1 MCGIYGLIQYTQ
13 CRATRRRVLDNVKKT
28 QSRMKHRGPDW
39 EGQYQSKN
47 EDNVFMAHHRLSI
60 IDPLNGSQPI
70 VWNFDDFN
78 KDWLTLAVNGE
89 IYNSKDLE
97 SESVNGI
104 ELKGFYNFKTGS
116 DCECIMAQYQY
127 IIEKCNIECLY
138 NASTTTDE
146 SYNESL
152 TYEDMKNEPSKAR
165 RSSLPNIN
173 LGASKGLN
181 SDKWNTQLKKEL
193 FTLLNKITGMFAFIL
208 YDNVNKMVLVARDP
222 MGICPLYYGFDSY
235 GGIHFASEM
244 KAMPDDVIPQ
254 VFLAGHYMY
263 FSTSKI
269 KDKPVLCRYYTEL
282 LNTFARCSAQGLYN
296 QSITLKDEDLQMQF
310 ANCRSLLTKAVAKRL
325 RTDVPFGM
333 LLSGG
338 LDSSLV
344 CSIACKLINK
354 DRDKLDTHM
363 NATNQITTF
372 AIGLEGGPDLIAAEK
387 VAKFL
392 GTKHYGFTFTVEEG
406 LNALRDVIWH
416 LETYDMTTI
425 RASTPMFLLSRKIK
439 ALGIKML
446 LSGEGADEAFS
457 GYLYFHNA
465 PNNLDHAI
473 ENLRRLQELQ
483 FSDNLRANKSTM
495 AWGIEARV
503 PFEDK
508 ELVEWSITLPP
519 ECKTR
524 NGIEKWVLR
533 SAFDTKTV
541 DGENEYLP
549 DEILWRQKDQF
560 SDAVGYN
567 WIDSIK
573 ELAEREISDYVMS
586 LASDRWKVNPPVQKD
601 EYLVRA
607 IFEELYPGRGR
618 DETVHKSTPN
628 TAWKGVSYDSSG
640 RAQKVHASSNTWKA

>member
-13 CRATRRRVLDNVKKT
+13 CQATRRRVLENVKKT
-28 QSRMKHRGPDW
+28 QTRMRHRGPDW
-39 EGQYQSKN
+39 EGQYQSQN
-47 EDNVFMAHHRLSI
+47 DDNVFMSHYRLSI
-60 IDPLNGSQPI
+60 IDPVGGGQPI
-70 VWNFDDFN
+70 TWKLEEYN
-78 KDWLTLAVNGE
+78 KDWLSLAVNGE
-89 IYNSKDLE
+89 IYNSTDLE
-97 SESVNGI
+97 LNSSIN
-104 ELKGFYNFKTGS
+104 LKDIYEFKTGS

-127 IIEKCNIECLY
+127 MIENINKECLK
-138 NASTTTDE
+138 STSLSTELDE
-146 SYNESL
+146 NLWL
-152 TYEDMKNEPSKAR
+152 TKLNHE
-165 RSSLPNIN
+165 LPR
-173 LGASKGLN
+173 
-181 SDKWNTQLKKEL
+181 
-193 FTLLNKITGMFAFIL
+193 LLNKINGMFAFIL
-208 YDNVNKMVLVARDP
+208 YDNINKMILIARDP

-254 VFLAGHYMY
+254 AFLAGHYMY
-263 FSTSKI
+263 FSTDKI
-269 KDKPVLCRYYTEL
+269 SIKPKLQQYYY
-282 LNTFARCSAQGLYN
+282 GLINKFSRSHAMGVYN
-296 QSITLKDEDLQMQF
+296 LVVTLKDEDLQTQF
-310 ANCRSLLTKAVAKRL
+310 SNCRKLLTDAVAKRL

-344 CSIACKLINK
+344 CSIACKLIQQNQNNK
-354 DRDKLDTHM
+354 LGQ
-363 NATNQITTF
+363 NTNISSKITTF
-372 AIGLEGGPDLIAAEK
+372 AIGLEGGPDLEAAAK

-392 GTKHYGFTFTVEEG
+392 GTNHYGFTFTVEEG
-406 LNALRDVIWH
+406 INAIRDVIWH

-425 RASTPMFLLSRKIK
+425 RASTPMYLLARKIK
-439 ALGIKML
+439 AMGIKML

-465 PNNLDHAI
+465 PDSLEHAK

-483 FSDNLRANKSTM
+483 YADNLRANKSTM
-495 AWGIEARV
+495 AWGIETRV

-508 ELVEWSITLPP
+508 DLVEWSMTLPP

-524 NGIEKWVLR
+524 NGIEKWIVR
-533 SAFDTKTV
+533 SAFDVKTQ
-541 DGENEYLP
+541 DGNPEYLP

-573 ELAEREISDYVMS
+573 ELAENEISDYVMS
-586 LASDRWKVNPPVQKD
+586 LASERWKINPPVQKD

-628 TAWKGVSYDSSG
+628 TSWKGVNYDSSG
-640 RAQKVHASSNTWKA
+640 RAQTIHASSNTWK